1 MHSSSFLVFWVS
13 SFSKENFITVM
24 VKIFVKSGQNLIAK
38 KRVMFGKIEDIILI
52 ILDKR
57 SCHFLCFRQKEM
69 IKYFFANFGYFKG
82 NPNQSHFV
90 LEINVGKDRIRHR
103 MTLRLNF

>member
-24 VKIFVKSGQNLIAK
+24 VKIFVKSGQSLIAK

-52 ILDKR
+52 ISDKR

-69 IKYFFANFGYFKG
+69 IKYFLDISDILRVVPTKVILFLTSMSEK
-82 NPNQSHFV
+82 
-90 LEINVGKDRIRHR
+90 VGSDIEW
-103 MTLRLNF
+103 L